1 MKLLRITFSLCL
13 FYDCC
18 AVYYAIKNGNADEFS
33 GYLIP
38 LLLIFAVFTFF
49 ITCFYEKHPVITT
62 ILLMPTYFYL
72 LFHLFQLFSLLI
84 ALF

>member
-13 FYDCC
+13 FYDCY
-18 AVYYAIKNGNADEFS
+18 AIYYAIKNGSADEFS
-33 GYLIP
+33 GYSVP
-38 LLLIFAVFTFF
+38 LLLIFPVFTFF
-49 ITCFYEKHPVITT
+49 VTYFYEKHPIVTT

-72 LFHLFQLFSLLI
+72 LVHLFILFSLLI